1 MYTVMN
7 SVNCNITHM
16 KSIKMYHPRK
26 YSQHFTVDDLQF
38 DAVYY
43 CDNTST
49 HYILGEVSGERL
61 LISFPDNKQCV
72 YCSTAYDNNWVFVE
86 CETLMIIDEAHYK
99 LIETT
104 GEQDVT

>member
-1 MYTVMN
+1 MYYP
-7 SVNCNITHM
+7 
-16 KSIKMYHPRK
+16 KK
-26 YSQHFTVDDLQF
+26 YSHHFTVDDLQF

-72 YCSTAYDNNWVFVE
+72 YCSTAVE
-86 CETLMIIDEAHYK
+86 CETSMIIDEAHYK

-104 GEQDVT
+104 GEQDDT